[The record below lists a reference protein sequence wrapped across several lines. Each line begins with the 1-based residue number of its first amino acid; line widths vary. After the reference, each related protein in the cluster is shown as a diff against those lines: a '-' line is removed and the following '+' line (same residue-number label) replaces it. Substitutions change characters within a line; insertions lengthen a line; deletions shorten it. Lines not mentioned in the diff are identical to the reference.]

1 MVVLYTPFESD
12 KILNRGH
19 YLPHEP
25 SAASTRTNGNAYRS
39 SFPPNQV
46 NNDMNQPATRP
57 LEPQRQAIVIGAS
70 SGLGAALVHQLAA
83 QRYRV
88 AAVARREAELAAL
101 RDSAGR
107 DAVRPYVHDVTEHEQ
122 VPLLFDQITRD
133 IGGLDLIIYAAA
145 VQPPVALHEY
155 DFAKDEAM
163 LSTNLMGAVAWL
175 NLAALRFERA
185 RGGHI
190 VGISSIA
197 GDRGRVGSPVYNT
210 SKAGLDTYLE
220 ALRNR
225 LSRYGVTVTT
235 IKPGFIDTELLKN
248 AAKTF
253 WVISPE
259 EAAAQTIQAI
269 NRRRQIAYIPPRWR
283 FISLAVRSVP
293 SILFRRL
300 SF

>member
-1 MVVLYTPFESD
+1 MSNIAPTY
-12 KILNRGH
+12 N
-19 YLPHEP
+19 
-25 SAASTRTNGNAYRS
+25 
-39 SFPPNQV
+39 
-46 NNDMNQPATRP
+46 RP
-57 LEPQRQAIVIGAS
+57 LEPERRAIVIGAS
-70 SGLGAALVHQLAA
+70 SGLGAALAIRLAG
-83 QRYRV
+83 QGYRV

-101 RDSAGR
+101 RDRAGHFGR
-107 DAVRPYVHDVTEHEQ
+107 GAICPYVHDVTETEQ

-133 IGGLDLIIYAAA
+133 LGGLDLIIYAAA
-145 VQPPVALHEY
+145 VQPPVNLREY

-163 LSTNLMGAVAWL
+163 LRTNLLGAIAWL
-175 NLAALRFERA
+175 NQAALRFEA
-185 RGGHI
+185 GGGGRI

-225 LSRYGVTVTT
+225 LSRRGVTVTT

-253 WVISPE
+253 WVISPD
-259 EAAAQTIQAI
+259 EAAARTLDAV
-269 NRRRQIAYIPPRWR
+269 NRGRQVAYVPPRWR
-283 FISLAVRSVP
+283 LVSTIVRLMPSFI
-293 SILFRRL
+293 FRRL